1 MKKTECAELL
11 KEISAIDNRQ
21 VNVETVEAWFAIIG
35 HIPVDIAKQALHLAR
50 KDDRINYLEPRHIVS
65 WAKEAAYKLDRE
77 QGNLSAEPVNSVPQ
91 PICREH
97 GLGIMDCKPCCRAM
111 KHLAD
116 ADKNTALRY
125 AKEHIFA

>member
-1 MKKTECAELL
+1 MKKSECAELL
-11 KEISAIDNRQ
+11 QEISAIDNRQ

-35 HIPVDIAKQALHLAR
+35 HIPLDIARQALHLAR

-97 GLGIMDCKPCCRAM
+97 GLGIMDCVPCCRAM
-111 KHLAD
+111 KHLAY

>member
-1 MKKTECAELL
+1 MKKSECAELL
-11 KEISAIDNRQ
+11 QEISAIDNRQ

-35 HIPVDIAKQALHLAR
+35 HIPLDIAKQALHLAR

-77 QGNLSAEPVNSVPQ
+77 QGNLVAEPINSVPQ

-97 GLGIMDCKPCCRAM
+97 GLGIMDCVPCCRAM
-111 KHLAD
+111 KHLAY

>member
-21 VNVETVEAWFAIIG
+21 VNFETVEAWFAIIG
-35 HIPVDIAKQALHLAR
+35 HIPLDIARQALHLAR

-65 WAKEAAYKLDRE
+65 WAKEAAFKLDRE
-77 QGNLSAEPVNSVPQ
+77 QGNLVAEPVNSVPQ

-97 GLGIMDCKPCCRAM
+97 GLGIMDCVPCCRAM
-111 KHLAD
+111 KHLAY